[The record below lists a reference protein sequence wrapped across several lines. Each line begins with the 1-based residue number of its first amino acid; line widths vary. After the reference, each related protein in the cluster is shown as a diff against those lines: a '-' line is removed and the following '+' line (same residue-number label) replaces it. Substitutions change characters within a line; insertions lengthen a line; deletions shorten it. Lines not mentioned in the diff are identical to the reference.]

1 VSAERTD
8 MHETVRQPALQS
20 PDRPD
25 TVFAFVAGLYVALLV
40 APAVVFAATAV
51 YPLDAA
57 GLYLGLLVTLTAIT
71 VAATVG
77 VGRMYGVAERL
88 GASPLARGLGV
99 GAVLGAVGYGAAA
112 VGIDPSSGSGT
123 LWAGVVFSGLAIVV
137 GLAIVAMSRTRYAKA
152 VVDGDAVR
160 AEWEAGWPQ
169 PLRTRL
175 QVGAMTLYLGGMVL
189 LFGGEFVGLGA
200 YEWLGA
206 VAFVPGGALMG
217 WGQPRG
223 YRLAP
228 VGIERTNYV
237 HRRLYEWDS
246 FESFSVTDD
255 AIVLRRSGPRPAF
268 RCWREEIDDEDELI
282 DALDDHLPRTR

>member
-1 VSAERTD
+1 MSVERTD
-8 MHETVRQPALQS
+8 MHETVSSPALQS
-20 PDRPD
+20 PDPPD

-40 APAVVFAATAV
+40 APAVVFAVAV
-51 YPLDAA
+51 AYPLGAA
-57 GLYLGLLVTLTAIT
+57 GLYVGLLAALTAVT
-71 VAATVG
+71 AAGTVG
-77 VGRMYGVAERL
+77 VGRMNGIAERL

-99 GAVLGAVGYGAAA
+99 VAVLGAVGYGAAA
-112 VGIDPSSGSGT
+112 VGLDPSSGRVA

-152 VVDGDAVR
+152 AVDGDAVR
-160 AEWEAGWPQ
+160 AAWKAGWPQ

-175 QVGAMTLYLGGMVL
+175 QVGAMALYLGGMAL

-206 VAFVPGGALMG
+206 LAFVPGGAFMG

-255 AIVLRRSGPRPAF
+255 AVILRRSGLRPSF
-268 RCWREEIDDEDELI
+268 RCWRAEIDDEDELI
-282 DALDDHLPRTR
+282 DALDDHLPRA